1 MVTTTEMPVAPAETM
16 SEVREVRSKHDRG
29 LPPRSADLRE
39 LRRLEGEALAAVADY
54 KAAIKER
61 RRLA

>member
-1 MVTTTEMPVAPAETM
+1 MVTTTETRVAPAETM
-16 SEVREVRSKHDRG
+16 SEVRAVRSKHDRG

-39 LRRLEGEALAAVADY
+39 LRRLEDAAMAAVADY